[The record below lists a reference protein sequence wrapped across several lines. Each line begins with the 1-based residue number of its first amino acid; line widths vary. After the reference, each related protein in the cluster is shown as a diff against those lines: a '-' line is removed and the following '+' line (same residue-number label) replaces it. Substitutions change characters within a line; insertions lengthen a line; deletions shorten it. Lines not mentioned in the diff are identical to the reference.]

1 MAAPHPL
8 RKFDDFGHDVIV
20 IDGLWGSGKQLVST
34 LIGTFERV
42 EHYKYDPDYDY
53 FCALDALGHM
63 SRAAAITMLQLV
75 AGRNQYYN
83 VIGREINLRWHDE
96 TGWRYHPRRLEWV
109 RRIFGPDGDEMAERI
124 DRLNIANNLATHCIL
139 AAADPLH
146 DAFGSR
152 LKFVEVT
159 RHPVHLYTHWKRFL
173 APSKW
178 RRTREFNLTVDVHG
192 EKVPWFA
199 AGWAETFAQASV
211 EDRALLGV
219 SRLATGVMDR
229 VETRHRTATAAHLV
243 SFESLVLEP
252 SREIERLRSFLGRPI
267 TGSSRRIMRMNAIPR
282 ARIADGP
289 RIGQSYRW
297 TSSGSDAEV
306 YRRLADEI
314 DAEVSAPVRDE
325 FWAVVERYNR
335 VFPGPL
341 AAYE

>member
-1 MAAPHPL
+1 MPSAHPL

-53 FCALDALGHM
+53 FCALDAMGHM
-63 SRAAAITMLQLV
+63 TREAAVTMLCLV

-83 VIGREINLRWHDE
+83 VIGREINLRWRDE

-109 RRIFGPDGDEMAERI
+109 KRIFGPDGDAMAERI

-139 AAADPLH
+139 AAADPLVE
-146 DAFGSR
+146 AFGSR
-152 LKFVEVT
+152 LKLVEVT

-178 RRTREFNLTVDVHG
+178 RRAREFNLTIDVDG

-199 AGWAETFAQASV
+199 AAWAREFASARV
-211 EDRALLGV
+211 EDRALMGV
-219 SRLATGVMDR
+219 SRLASGVLDR
-229 VETRHRTATAAHLV
+229 VERGDAVASIAHFV
-243 SFESLVLEP
+243 PFESLVLTP
-252 SREIERLRSFLGRPI
+252 QREIDRLAAYLARPI
-267 TGSSRRIMRMNAIPR
+267 TGARRRIMRMNAIPR
-282 ARIADGP
+282 TRIADGP

-297 TSSGSDAEV
+297 TEAGSDEEV
-306 YRRLADEI
+306 YRRLAEEI
-314 DAEVSAPVRDE
+314 DREASGNVREE
-325 FWAVVERYNR
+325 FWQVVSRFNR

-341 AAYE
+341 ARYE